1 MCLNQKS
8 GKKAQVSLS
17 KQRTLSRH
25 LQIYAQIAVMFAVCM
40 LKRRVRVNS
49 SWRKSAFWHSCVPFQ
64 VLCCKW
70 GFKGVIYI
78 MLKRRGKH
86 FTRCITKSFL
96 KSYCPSDRTLNGA
109 PRVRITTPLARKRQS
124 ESLGISKKR
133 RLMMTARETSYFLHW
148 SLFILIIYRKKNQ
161 LLIVLNIEFVLNQ
174 HH

>member
-64 VLCCKW
+64 VLFCKW

-109 PRVRITTPLARKRQS
+109 PCQDNDSIGTKKTVWESWDFEEEKAHDDRQGNFKFFWLITIYKYTKSP
-124 ESLGISKKR
+124 SLYG
-133 RLMMTARETSYFLHW
+133 W
-148 SLFILIIYRKKNQ
+148 
-161 LLIVLNIEFVLNQ
+161 NIGDIA
-174 HH
+174 